1 MKKPAG
7 YLQNVKLRPEISDAV
22 LDAVE
27 FVESRGNPNAVSP
40 VGAMGAYQFM
50 PGTASDLGIDPFD
63 PVAARGG
70 ARKYLSYLYDQTGS
84 LEDALRAYNFGL
96 GNLKK
101 SGSKNL
107 PRETKDYVSRVL
119 ARLGQK
125 EQGTP
130 PSLVS
135 QPVNQQDPIPPPE
148 ASSTEATPESPPPS
162 EQMPQE
168 SMAGLGKLYHEGQ
181 APELRGIGEGPLA
194 MVGKILKD
202 PMNIVEAKKGGHIKR
217 KIASKYAKM
226 TDPIR

>member
-50 PGTASDLGIDPFD
+50 PGTAGDLGIDPFD

-107 PRETKDYVSRVL
+107 PRETKDYVARVM

-125 EQGTP
+125 EQGIQ

-135 QPVNQQDPIPPPE
+135 QPANPQDPIPPPE
-148 ASSTEATPESPPPS
+148 AEETSPISPPAES
-162 EQMPQE
+162 LEPQE